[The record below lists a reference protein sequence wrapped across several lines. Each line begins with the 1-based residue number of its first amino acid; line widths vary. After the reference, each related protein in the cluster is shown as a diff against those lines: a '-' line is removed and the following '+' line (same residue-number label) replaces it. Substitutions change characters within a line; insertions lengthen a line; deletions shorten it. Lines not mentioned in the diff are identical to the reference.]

1 MEELFWFLVP
11 GGFFD
16 IWYLGA
22 DVALVARM
30 SLLACALTRP
40 PVASLGEGADLRA
53 EAGVALQAAPL
64 PLPAVDRLVPLL
76 AVRPQRLPRLRVGL
90 VRLD

>member
-22 DVALVARM
+22 DVALVARV
-30 SLLACALTRP
+30 SLLAGALTRP
-40 PVASLGEGADLRA
+40 PVASLGEGADL
-53 EAGVALQAAPL
+53 
-64 PLPAVDRLVPLL
+64 
-76 AVRPQRLPRLRVGL
+76 
-90 VRLD
+90 

>member
-1 MEELFWFLVP
+1 MEELFWFLP

-22 DVALVARM
+22 DVALVARV
-30 SLLACALTRP
+30 SLFACALTRP

-64 PLPAVDRLVPLL
+64 PLPAVDCLVPLL
-76 AVRPQRLPRLRVGL
+76 VVRPQRLPRLRVGL